1 MSNRIKRLQ
10 VPPPSDY
17 PLPSPRPPSPRPRRG
32 RRLRKRPGTTIL
44 TVALV
49 AALALLFLWVC
60 VLIVGLPLILAGKE
74 GSRVNLL
81 LLGVDRRDGDEWA
94 YRADT
99 VIVAGVD
106 AGSGEAV
113 LLSIPRDLQL
123 PIPGHGED
131 RINTANVYGYLED
144 YPGGGPALVEAT
156 VESNM
161 GIPIDGYLMADFNA
175 FERLVDA
182 LGGIEI
188 DVTETLHDTDYP
200 DPRPEDPYAFKTV
213 HFDPGLQTM
222 DGQRALE
229 YARSRMSTSDFDRA
243 RRQQEVLV
251 AIRQKALSPGSLLR
265 LPALGLIVLDS
276 LETNLSPREVMALGL
291 LAVRLDP
298 SRLERVVLE
307 PPLVYGY
314 VRADG
319 AAVELP
325 NWELINP
332 VVAEHFGSP

>member
-1 MSNRIKRLQ
+1 
-10 VPPPSDY
+10 
-17 PLPSPRPPSPRPRRG
+17 
-32 RRLRKRPGTTIL
+32 
-44 TVALV
+44 VALV
-49 AALALLFLWVC
+49 AALVLLFVWVC
-60 VLIVGLPLILAGKE
+60 VLIVGLPLILAGDE

-81 LLGVDRRDGDEWA
+81 LLGVDRREGSDWA

-99 VIVAGVD
+99 IMVAGVD

-131 RINTANVYGYLED
+131 RINAANVYGYVEN

-156 VESNM
+156 IESNL
-161 GIPIDGYLMADFNA
+161 GIPIDGTLMADFSA
-175 FERLVDA
+175 FQRLVDA
-182 LGGIEI
+182 LGGVEI
-188 DVTETLHDTDYP
+188 NVSETLHDTRYP
-200 DPRPEDPYAFKTV
+200 DPRPGDPYAFKTV

-251 AIRQKALSPGSLLR
+251 AIRQKALSLGSLPR

-276 LETNLSPREVMALGL
+276 LETNLSPRELMALGL

-298 SRLERVVLE
+298 SSLQRVVLE
-307 PPLVYGY
+307 PPLVYGH

-332 VVAEHFGSP
+332 VLDEHFGAP

>member
-1 MSNRIKRLQ
+1 MSNSIKKLQ
-10 VPPPSDY
+10 VPPPPGHQPTPQRGKS
-17 PLPSPRPPSPRPRRG
+17 RRPR
-32 RRLRKRPGTTIL
+32 KRQGNRPL
-44 TVALV
+44 AV
-49 AALALLFLWVC
+49 ALALMFLWIC
-60 VLIVGLPLILAGKE
+60 VLMVGLPLILLG
-74 GSRVNLL
+74 GDGNRVNLL
-81 LLGVDRRDGDEWA
+81 LLGVDRRDGSDWA
-94 YRADT
+94 YRTDT
-99 VIVAGVD
+99 VIVAGVG
-106 AGSGEAV
+106 AGTGDAV

-123 PIPGHGED
+123 PIPGFGDD
-131 RINTANVYGYLED
+131 RINTANVYGYVED
-144 YPGGGPALVEAT
+144 YPGGGPALVGAT
-156 VESNM
+156 IRSNF
-161 GIPIDGYLMADFNA
+161 GIPIDGYLMADFGA
-175 FERLVDA
+175 FVRMVDA

-188 DVTETLHDTDYP
+188 DVSETLHDTRYP
-200 DPRPEDPYAFKTV
+200 DPRPGDPHAFKTV

-265 LPALGLIVLDS
+265 LPGLGLIVLDS

-298 SRLERVVLE
+298 ARLQRVVLE
-307 PPLVYGY
+307 PPLVYGH

-319 AAVELP
+319 AAIELP

-332 VVAEHFGSP
+332 VIDEHFRTP